1 MLSLGLFNR
10 SINNCYR
17 QLHSNSL
24 MMNSK
29 VAVVLAGCGVYDG
42 SEIHEASACLVH
54 LSREGASVE
63 MFAPNINQLHV
74 IDHTKGKEDEVSR
87 NVLVESARIA
97 RGNINSLDKLNA
109 DKFDALIIP
118 GGFGA
123 AKNLSNWAIEGTNCT
138 VNKEVE
144 NAINMFQKSNK
155 PMGFA
160 CIAPVLAAKCIPGVE
175 ITVGKSSGENW
186 PYAGTC
192 DAVSKCGAVHIEKD
206 VTDVHVD
213 TKHKVVTTPAYMCEA
228 KVHLIY
234 DGVGKMVKNVLELV
248 KK

>member
-1 MLSLGLFNR
+1 
-10 SINNCYR
+10 
-17 QLHSNSL
+17 

-42 SEIHEASACLVH
+42 SEVHEASACLVH

-63 MFAPNINQLHV
+63 MFAPNVNQLHV
-74 IDHTKGKEDEVSR
+74 IDHTKGEEDKNPR

-97 RGNINSLDKLNA
+97 RGNISSLDKLNA
-109 DKFDALIIP
+109 DNFDAMIIP

-123 AKNLSNWAIEGTNCT
+123 AKNLSNWATDGVNCT

-144 NAINMFQKSNK
+144 NAIKMFEKSKK
-155 PMGFA
+155 PMGFC

-192 DAVSKCGAVHIEKD
+192 AAVAECGAVHFEKE

-213 TKHKVVTTPAYMCEA
+213 TKHKVVSTPAYMCDT
-228 KVHLIY
+228 KVHLIH
-234 DGVGKMVKNVLELV
+234 DGVGNMVRNVLQLV
-248 KK
+248 NN